1 MELSLFFLELI
12 SEWIVYYMT
21 SPTIRSINEII
32 GKIVP
37 ILIGVILILIINY
50 KKLCIKMDK
59 RKIGMLLA
67 DILFI
72 IGCVG
77 LIAGI
82 IATIN
87 WINVWQ
93 IIRELSLL
101 LITISFGLLFFT
113 KQKEK

>member
-59 RKIGMLLA
+59 RKSIAKKYSKLVHIGEKRALHEFPMFLN
-67 DILFI
+67 ILKKPSI
-72 IGCVG
+72 
-77 LIAGI
+77 
-82 IATIN
+82 
-87 WINVWQ
+87 
-93 IIRELSLL
+93 
-101 LITISFGLLFFT
+101 
-113 KQKEK
+113 QKELKLTEDEIDYLRN